1 MKKEELVAKLEVA
14 KEVTS
19 VVSIDLM
26 LTALGMLEETQP
38 KIKTGLTQELAD
50 EIANRIER
58 TLDYNADDL
67 VEKDGI
73 TFEIIYGNQLE
84 VDNAQIN
91 VGETMEHITAVLDG
105 FVVEED
111 LYVAAYNENFGPD
124 QDEDDGCGPS
134 ESEVMQSVNTG
145 LGLPGFEEGLGLDNL
160 NIRFQDGRQG
170 I

>member
-26 LTALGMLEETQP
+26 LAALGMLEETQP

-58 TLDYNADDL
+58 TLDYNASDL
-67 VEKDGI
+67 VDKDNI
-73 TFEIIYGNQLE
+73 TFEIQYGNQLE
-84 VDNAQIN
+84 IDDAQID

-105 FVVEED
+105 FIVGE
-111 LYVAAYNENFGPD
+111 
-124 QDEDDGCGPS
+124 DED
-134 ESEVMQSVNTG
+134 ENETG
-145 LGLPGFEEGLGLDNL
+145 HTLPGFEEGIGLDNL

>member
-1 MKKEELVAKLEVA
+1 MKKEELLAKLEVA

-26 LTALGMLEETQP
+26 LAALGMLEETQP
-38 KIKTGLTQELAD
+38 KIKTGITQELAD

-73 TFEIIYGNQLE
+73 TFEIVYGNQLE

-105 FVVEED
+105 FVVEEED
-111 LYVAAYNENFGPD
+111 LYVAAYNENFGPN
-124 QDEDDGCGPS
+124 QDE
-134 ESEVMQSVNTG
+134 TG
-145 LGLPGFEEGLGLDNL
+145 HTLPGFEEGIGLDNL
-160 NIRFQDGRQG
+160 NIRFQDNRQG

>member
-26 LTALGMLEETQP
+26 LAALGMLEETQP

-73 TFEIIYGNQLE
+73 TFEIVYGNQLE
-84 VDNAQIN
+84 IDNAQIN

-105 FVVEED
+105 FIVGEDEVVDE
-111 LYVAAYNENFGPD
+111 NE
-124 QDEDDGCGPS
+124 
-134 ESEVMQSVNTG
+134 TG
-145 LGLPGFEEGLGLDNL
+145 HTLPGFEEGIGLDNL
-160 NIRFQDGRQG
+160 NIRLQEDRQG

>member
-26 LTALGMLEETQP
+26 LAALGMLEETQP

-58 TLDYNADDL
+58 CLDRNCDDL
-67 VEKDGI
+67 VDKENI
-73 TFEIIYGNQLE
+73 TFEIVYGNQLE
-84 VDNAQIN
+84 VDEAQIN
-91 VGETMEHITAVLDG
+91 VYETMEHITACLEE

-124 QDEDDGCGPS
+124 QDEIGH
-134 ESEVMQSVNTG
+134 T
-145 LGLPGFEEGLGLDNL
+145 LPGFEEGIGLDNL
-160 NIRFQDGRQG
+160 NIRFQDNRQG